1 VGEIVHRLLLRGAV
15 VHYIA
20 IGTLRAATQAACG
33 RALGTIAADGIFA
46 VSPYLGPRL
55 QSACGGFR
63 KPRVK
68 LPTRGAL
75 LERSLSVLLPVHN
88 AQATLEDCVARILDV
103 LPELTRR
110 FDLLIIDD
118 GSSDHTVEVAHDLA
132 RRYPQVRLARHS
144 QRRGLG
150 QAIRT
155 GLAQTDGEMVFVH
168 DTHPDMEPA
177 DLPKLWQ
184 QGFDRE
190 VLLARRLATPRGRHR
205 DAWLMRLFAF
215 AASSGPAPLA
225 ERHSGFHM
233 FPRESLEELR
243 DAAIAASQAPAVS
256 KKLTRADRPIDP
268 ASSLARPNFLGRL
281 KRFALEE

>member
-1 VGEIVHRLLLRGAV
+1 M
-15 VHYIA
+15 
-20 IGTLRAATQAACG
+20 
-33 RALGTIAADGIFA
+33 
-46 VSPYLGPRL
+46 
-55 QSACGGFR
+55 
-63 KPRVK
+63 
-68 LPTRGAL
+68 
-75 LERSLSVLLPVHN
+75 ERSLSVLLPVHN

-118 GSSDHTVEVAHDLA
+118 GSTDHTVEVAHELA
-132 RRYPQVRLARHS
+132 QRYPQVRLALHS

-168 DTHPDMEPA
+168 DTHPDMEPT
-177 DLPKLWQ
+177 DLPRLWQ

-205 DAWLMRLFAF
+205 DAWLTRLFAF
-215 AASSGPAPLA
+215 AAGTSSQSALDGGN
-225 ERHSGFHM
+225 SGFHM
-233 FPRESLEELR
+233 FRRESLEELR
-243 DAAIAASQAPAVS
+243 DAAISAAMPRQGS
-256 KKLTRADRPIDP
+256 KLTRADRAA
-268 ASSLARPNFLGRL
+268 ASGARLARPNFLARL